1 MPLRGKVDVVTA
13 VAEEAAV
20 AVVVVEEA
28 DQGEE
33 GISSSLVVL
42 WDVPSRLRR
51 TSRLLGGNMGG
62 EYGFCR
68 AAPFGSSVVMRMLF
82 S

>member
-1 MPLRGKVDVVTA
+1 MPLRGKVDAVTV

-28 DQGEE
+28 DQGVE

-51 TSRLLGGNMGG
+51 TSRLLGGHMGG
-62 EYGFCR
+62 EYGFVGLHL
-68 AAPFGSSVVMRMLF
+68 FGSSVVMRVLF